1 MFAHTPEGGA
11 HFQSHYLKDATNT
24 VLARTI
30 PFAIHGDG
38 PPLQGIGKAWA
49 KQVEVWSWQSLL
61 CRSSTNLLDCFFFCG
76 CVSTTPVAFY
86 VYWTQGY
93 ACYMSNLPRSKSLF
107 MQVC

>member
-11 HFQSHYLKDATNT
+11 HFKSHYLRFSTDT

-38 PPLQGIGKAWA
+38 TPIQGIGKAWA

-61 CRSSTNLLDCFFFCG
+61 SRSSTNLFECFPFFG
-76 CVSTTPVAFY
+76 CIIL
-86 VYWTQGY
+86 
-93 ACYMSNLPRSKSLF
+93 CLRL
-107 MQVC
+107 